1 MESPPFTLGRKHMK
15 FRSALLLVGVVLI
28 TAIPVCADSIFY
40 SASTI
45 EPSHRESSAPTV
57 RTSHTKFITPATT
70 QFISEPLPANS
81 PAWTFAPS
89 ETGIAENSTRTELSP
104 NENRT
109 FALAL
114 ADPQNDARPSDPTPA
129 MLSSNAF
136 EPAGAFANSGSENSM
151 VRSTLLP
158 TESKPLVH
166 SGNHAEF
173 NSSDP
178 ISSVFGNEGGR
189 FGFFGNDP
197 DRGRTGKGK
206 NKNNDPDGPPVNVP
220 EPGALPLL
228 TLGLLAVG
236 IVARRNHNSPTN
248 A

>member
-1 MESPPFTLGRKHMK
+1 MK
-15 FRSALLLVGVVLI
+15 FRSALLLGGVALI

-40 SASTI
+40 SASPN
-45 EPSHRESSAPTV
+45 EPSNSESSAPTIGI
-57 RTSHTKFITPATT
+57 SHTKFITPATA
-70 QFISEPLPANS
+70 QVISEPLPANT
-81 PAWTFAPS
+81 PAWIFAVPDA
-89 ETGIAENSTRTELSP
+89 GIAEDSTPTGISR
-104 NENRT
+104 NENRS

-114 ADPQNDARPSDPTPA
+114 TDPQNDARPSDPTPA
-129 MLSSNAF
+129 SFSINGF
-136 EPAGAFANSGSENSM
+136 QPGGAVGSSGSENSIILNA
-151 VRSTLLP
+151 LLP

-166 SGNHAEF
+166 SGNPAEF
-173 NSSDP
+173 NSNDP
-178 ISSVFGNEGGR
+178 ISSVFGNEGSR

-206 NKNNDPDGPPVNVP
+206 NKINDQDGPPVNVP

-236 IVARRNHNSPTN
+236 IIAKQNRDFPTN